1 MLLPPSC
8 VADGVRLTPVHPRMC
23 TACVLPEDLLYDLGQ
38 DDELAWRRV
47 GEAWE
52 EPAAVEGVGEGQGGE
67 GAVYTLGEIAAAIE
81 TSER

>member
-1 MLLPPSC
+1 MCHSACTPS
-8 VADGVRLTPVHPRMC
+8 AC
-23 TACVLPEDLLYDLGQ
+23 TAADLLYDLAF
-38 DDELAWRRV
+38 DDELAWRRE

-52 EPAAVEGVGEGQGGE
+52 EPAAEEGEGEGQGAE